1 MLHEQVPCGGSPV
14 CANPPWCL
22 KWTRRCGTAG
32 FGVMG
37 NELAKKYDMP
47 KTHSASGGH
56 ECLWKIYQATA
67 KATGEQV
74 CVGHLTRD
82 H

>member
-1 MLHEQVPCGGSPV
+1 
-14 CANPPWCL
+14 
-22 KWTRRCGTAG
+22 
-32 FGVMG
+32 MG

-74 CVGHLTRD
+74 CVGHVTRN

>member
-1 MLHEQVPCGGSPV
+1 
-14 CANPPWCL
+14 
-22 KWTRRCGTAG
+22 
-32 FGVMG
+32 MG

-74 CVGHLTRD
+74 CGSLDDKSLVVHLD
-82 H
+82 KQ